1 MKTIIE
7 KFYTAF
13 KNLDSETMAACYHR
27 DIVFNDP
34 AFGVLNGDHAKNM
47 WRMLCA
53 NQKGKNFK
61 ITFAAILFV
70 DKIGS
75 AHWEAFYTF
84 SKTRRHVHNII
95 EAKFEFRDGLIIK
108 HTDNF
113 NLYRWS
119 KQAFVLVAI
128 YWAGLLFL
136 KRNFKI
142 KPMQCSLNLKKIWI
156 KISFKTIFFCFL

>member
-119 KQAFVLVAI
+119 KQAFGVSG
-128 YWAGLLFL
+128 YLLGWTSF
-136 KRNFKI
+136 FK
-142 KPMQCSLNLKKIWI
+142 KKLQNQTNAMLTKFEENLD
-156 KISFKTIFFCFL
+156 

>member
-53 NQKGKNFK
+53 NQKDKNFK
-61 ITFAAILFV
+61 VTFATILFV

-84 SKTRRHVHNII
+84 SKTGRHVHNII
-95 EAKFEFRDGLIIK
+95 EAKFEFKDGLIIK

-119 KQAFVLVAI
+119 KQAFGFKG
-128 YWAGLLFL
+128 YLLGWTSF
-136 KRNFKI
+136 FK
-142 KPMQCSLNLKKIWI
+142 KKLQNQTNAMLNKFEENLH
-156 KISFKTIFFCFL
+156 

>member
-53 NQKGKNFK
+53 NQKDKNFK
-61 ITFAAILFV
+61 ITFAAIDLV

-84 SKTRRHVHNII
+84 SKTSRHVHNII

-119 KQAFVLVAI
+119 KQAFGVSG
-128 YWAGLLFL
+128 YLLGWTSF
-136 KRNFKI
+136 FK
-142 KPMQCSLNLKKIWI
+142 KKLQNQTNAMLTKFEENLD
-156 KISFKTIFFCFL
+156 